1 MLPTAHSKSISLTA
15 AVAIFLYLAFHCV
28 DARADEQ
35 TVARV
40 SEVTGAAT
48 IERGPQALAVATGTR
63 LRIEDTIR
71 TGADGSIGIIFDD
84 ETALSLGPDSSLAIQ
99 SYVFNPAA
107 SEFSFVVRLFK
118 GTAAYVSGLIAKL
131 SPGSTEF
138 ITPSASIGI
147 RGTRLVI
154 QVDEI

>member
-1 MLPTAHSKSISLTA
+1 MLPIGHSKRFALT
-15 AVAIFLYLAFHCV
+15 VAILLLGLTLHPGQ
-28 DARADEQ
+28 ARADEKS
-35 TVARV
+35 VARV
-40 SEVTGAAT
+40 SEVTGSAT
-48 IERGPQALAVATGTR
+48 IERGFQTLAAATGTR
-63 LRIEDTIR
+63 LQSEDAIK
-71 TGADGSIGIIFDD
+71 TGEDGSIGIIFDD
-84 ETALSLGPDSSLAIQ
+84 ETTISLGPNSSLKIQ
-99 SYVFNPAA
+99 SYVFNPGA

-147 RGTRLVI
+147 RGTRFVI

>member
-1 MLPTAHSKSISLTA
+1 MLFRGHSKRIALTLS
-15 AVAIFLYLAFHCV
+15 IFLCLAFHLA
-28 DARADEQ
+28 DARADDKS
-35 TVARV
+35 VARI
-40 SEVTGAAT
+40 SELTGTAI
-48 IERGPQALAVATGTR
+48 IERGFTTLAAATGTR
-63 LRIEDTIR
+63 LQSEDAIK
-71 TGADGSIGIIFDD
+71 TGEDGSLGIIFDD
-84 ETALSLGPDSSLAIQ
+84 ETTISLGPNSSLKIQ
-99 SYVFNPAA
+99 SYVFNPDA

-147 RGTRLVI
+147 RGTRFVI

>member
-1 MLPTAHSKSISLTA
+1 MQPKKHYYALT
-15 AVAIFLYLAFHCV
+15 VAFFLCFALHLAE
-28 DARADEQ
+28 ARADAQ
-35 TVARV
+35 FVARV
-40 SEVTGAAT
+40 SEVTGPAT
-48 IERGPQALAVATGTR
+48 IDRGFQTLAAATGTR
-63 LRIEDTIR
+63 LRSDDTIR

-84 ETALSLGPDSSLAIQ
+84 ETTISLGPDSILRIQ
-99 SYVFNPAA
+99 SFVFSPAT

-131 SPGSTEF
+131 APGNTEL

-147 RGTRLVI
+147 RGTRFVI

>member
-1 MLPTAHSKSISLTA
+1 MLPIGHSKRFALT
-15 AVAIFLYLAFHCV
+15 VAILLLGLTLHLGQ
-28 DARADEQ
+28 ARADEKS
-35 TVARV
+35 VARV
-40 SEVTGAAT
+40 SEVTGSAT
-48 IERGPQALAVATGTR
+48 IERGFQTLAAATGTR
-63 LRIEDTIR
+63 LQSEDAIK
-71 TGADGSIGIIFDD
+71 TGEDGSIGIIFDD
-84 ETALSLGPDSSLAIQ
+84 ETTISLGPNSSLKIQ
-99 SYVFNPAA
+99 SYVFNPGA

-147 RGTRLVI
+147 RGTRFVI